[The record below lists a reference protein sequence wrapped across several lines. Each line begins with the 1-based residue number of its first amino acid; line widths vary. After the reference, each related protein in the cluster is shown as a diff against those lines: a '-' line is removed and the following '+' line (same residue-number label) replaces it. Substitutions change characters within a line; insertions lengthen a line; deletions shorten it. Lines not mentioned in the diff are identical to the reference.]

1 MSQMD
6 PFCTAWHVV
15 SSQTQLRA
23 ATHKHPEQQARGKPS
38 SFTYDRQ
45 FEIANARQAQ
55 QQRLQYGMEQQV
67 NQQTSL
73 PTCSCRP
80 DCVNLRAAS

>member
-55 QQRLQYGMEQQV
+55 QQQGFTMV
-67 NQQTSL
+67 WNSK
-73 PTCSCRP
+73 SISRP
-80 DCVNLRAAS
+80 ASPPAAAALIA